1 MSSNDLDYTAI
12 GQRVRTA
19 RIRKGM
25 QQADLAYSV
34 GVSTTHMSHIE
45 TGKTKLSLPT
55 AVKIANVLCVSV
67 DALLCDNLEHA
78 RHVYDKE
85 IAKELED
92 CDDEEIRAIRE
103 IIRSVKRHLQR
114 HRKM

>member
-1 MSSNDLDYTAI
+1 MCSNDLDYTAI

-19 RIRKGM
+19 RKRKGL
-25 QQADLAYSV
+25 QQAELAYLV

-45 TGKTKLSLPT
+45 TGETKMSLPT
-55 AVKIANVLCVSV
+55 IVKIANALCVSV
-67 DALLCDNLEHA
+67 DALLCDNLEFA

-92 CDDEEIRAIRE
+92 CDDEEMRAIRE
-103 IIRSVKRHLQR
+103 IIHAVKKPLQR
-114 HRKM
+114 HRRS